1 MIRRELMF
9 VAGMVALQVV
19 LHRPDFANAQA
30 AGGGFQPVAVPSSPA
45 PAAATS
51 PAFTPAP
58 ASRTPVAPV
67 TPSAVAPAPV
77 APSSRAP
84 ALTTQ
89 TPTAPAPAAAAAGT
103 LPRIQPVAPTAT
115 PGAANPGAA
124 QPAAARTPPMG
135 KRLDGDLPNKSG
147 QVLREY
153 PIASYTSRVASTS
166 KPEQAIVDWVL
177 RETGH
182 AVWFSEPLGFMNAN
196 RDRLLVYHTEDM
208 HKIVADVVDRF
219 VASQAES
226 YVMGVRLMTVS
237 SPNWRSRAHSMLQ
250 PVNVQTPGI
259 DAWLL
264 SKEHAALLIGEL
276 SRRSDYQEHSAPNL
290 VIQNGQSQTLSR
302 MQPRTF
308 VKNVRMKPGSWPG
321 HELEMGKVDSGYSFQ
336 ISPLYSPDNRVVDAA
351 IKVNVDQVEKFVP
364 LSVEVPQADGQR
376 QSIQVQVPQMASY
389 RLHERFRWPTDKV
402 LLISAGV
409 GPTPGPEKPNALG
422 ITIPFTTPAAP
433 RADGLLFIECRGKA
447 SQNRVDGAAVRAST
461 ARGF

>member
-1 MIRRELMF
+1 MNRRETILL
-9 VAGMVALQVV
+9 VAVFASFGALGGFNRLQ
-19 LHRPDFANAQA
+19 AQ
-30 AGGGFQPVAVPSSPA
+30 GGFQPVAVPATTA
-45 PAAATS
+45 PA
-51 PAFTPAP
+51 
-58 ASRTPVAPV
+58 
-67 TPSAVAPAPV
+67 AVAPAP
-77 APSSRAP
+77 AATAP
-84 ALTTQ
+84 AF
-89 TPTAPAPAAAAAGT
+89 TPRTPAAVTPVAPAPATTAPAATAPAAST
-103 LPRIQPVAPTAT
+103 LPGIQPVAA
-115 PGAANPGAA
+115 
-124 QPAAARTPPMG
+124 PAAGRTPALGRRM
-135 KRLDGDLPNKSG
+135 DGDLPNTAG

-153 PIASYTSRVASTS
+153 SIKAYTSRVASTS
-166 KPEQAIVDWVL
+166 KPEQAIVDWIL

-182 AVWFSEPLGFMNAN
+182 AVWFTEPLGFMSAN

-208 HKIVADVVDRF
+208 HQIVADVVDRF

-226 YVMGVRLMTVS
+226 FVMGVRLMTVS
-237 SPNWRSRAHSMLQ
+237 SPNWRARAHSMLQ

-276 SRRSDYQEHSAPNL
+276 SRRSDFQEHSAPNL
-290 VIQNGQSQTLSR
+290 VIQNGQSQTLAR

-308 VKNVRMKPGSWPG
+308 VKNVRIKPGAWPS

-336 ISPLYSPDNRVVDAA
+336 ISPLYAPDNRVVDAA
-351 IKVNVDQVEKFVP
+351 IKVNVEQVEKFVP
-364 LSVEVPQADGQR
+364 LFVEVPQPDGQR
-376 QSIQVQVPQMASY
+376 QRIQVQVPQMASY

-422 ITIPFTTPAAP
+422 ITLPFTTPAAP

-447 SQNRVDGAAVRAST
+447 SQNRVDGAAIPTTT